1 MLKKILIIFF
11 LILVL
16 FLETESV
23 FAETKPANTIA
34 EAVVLQKNK
43 VETKIKIING
53 SLNGKE
59 LSVKNVLNNSP
70 FSPKYEAGNHV
81 VVTISKNPDG
91 KIFVYISDIDRK
103 PILIFLFALFLAV
116 TIIVARWQGLLSF
129 LSMVFSF
136 YIITSF
142 IIPNIIAG
150 TDPVIAVTLGAIL
163 FIPASF
169 LLSHGINK
177 KTFVAIISTFIVLI
191 LAGILA
197 AIFINRAG
205 LTGFATEEAGFLTSV
220 SDTSH
225 INIKS
230 LLIAGIII
238 GFLAIL
244 DDITISQA
252 SVIENIYRT
261 NDRLTFKELYKRG
274 MAVGR
279 DHIASLVN
287 TLILVYVGAS
297 LPLILLFYNN
307 PAPFGLIINQ
317 EIIATEIIRSL
328 IGSIG
333 IILAVP
339 ISTFLACLSFKK

>member
-1 MLKKILIIFF
+1 MLKKIFVVFL

-16 FLETESV
+16 FVKTESI
-23 FAETKPANTIA
+23 FAEIKSANTIT
-34 EAVVLQKNK
+34 EAIVLQKDKESTK
-43 VETKIKIING
+43 VKIIG
-53 SLNGKE
+53 GPLNGKE
-59 LSVKNVLNNSP
+59 LNIKNVLNESS
-70 FSPKYEAGNHV
+70 FSPKYETGSRV
-81 VVTISKNPDG
+81 IVTLSKNPDG
-91 KIFVYISDIDRK
+91 KIFAYISDINRK
-103 PILIFLFALFLAV
+103 PVLIFLFAIFLAITV
-116 TIIVARWQGLLSF
+116 IVARWQGAMSF

-136 YIITSF
+136 YIITTF

-150 TDPVIAVTLGAIL
+150 TDPIVSVILGAIL
-163 FIPASF
+163 FIPASY

-177 KTFVAIISTFIVLI
+177 KTFVAIISTFVVLI

-205 LTGFATEEAGFLTSV
+205 LTGFTTEEAGFLTSV

-252 SVIENIYRT
+252 SVIENLHKTDI
-261 NDRLTFKELYKRG
+261 RLGFKDLYNLG

-307 PAPFGLIINQ
+307 PAPVGLILNQ

-328 IGSIG
+328 VGSIG

-339 ISTFLACLSFKK
+339 ISTFFACLSFKR